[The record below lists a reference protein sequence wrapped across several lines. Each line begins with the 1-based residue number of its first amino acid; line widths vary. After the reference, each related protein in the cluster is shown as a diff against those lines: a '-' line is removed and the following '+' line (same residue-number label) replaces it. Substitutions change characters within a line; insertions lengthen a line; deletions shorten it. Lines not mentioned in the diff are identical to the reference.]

1 MKLLA
6 ISDVHG
12 NGDVLKW
19 LTELGRFADLL
30 IIAGDVADWGD
41 IKFFRNFYKVISEKG
56 LRTFFVPGNHD
67 PDYELSL
74 PKISNLH
81 GNAVDFDGLTF
92 CGIGGSNPTPFNTP
106 FELDDSQAEEII
118 SRLPNKVDVLVSHTS
133 PYNTRCDRSY
143 GGDHIG
149 SKPVRRFIEKTKPK
163 VVICG
168 HVHEGRSTDSLWDT
182 LIVNPGPAMS
192 GFYVTVFFDG
202 RTKVDLLQ
210 A

>member
-12 NGDVLKW
+12 NSGVLKW
-19 LTELGRFADLL
+19 LTELGRYADLL
-30 IIAGDVADWGD
+30 IVAGDVADWGD
-41 IKFFRNFYKVISEKG
+41 VEFFRNFYKVISEKG
-56 LRTFFVPGNHD
+56 IETFFVPGNHD

-74 PKISNLH
+74 PNVSNLH
-81 GNAVDFDGLTF
+81 GNAVDFDGSIF

-106 FELDDSQAEEII
+106 FELDDSQADELI
-118 SRLPNKVDVLVSHTS
+118 SRLPPKVDVLVSHAS

-143 GGDHIG
+143 RGDHIG
-149 SKPVRRFIEKTKPK
+149 STPVRRFIKKTKPK

-168 HVHEGRSTDSLWDT
+168 HVHEGRSTDLLGDT

-192 GFYVTVFFDG
+192 GFYVTISFNG
-202 RTKVDLLQ
+202 RPRADLLQ